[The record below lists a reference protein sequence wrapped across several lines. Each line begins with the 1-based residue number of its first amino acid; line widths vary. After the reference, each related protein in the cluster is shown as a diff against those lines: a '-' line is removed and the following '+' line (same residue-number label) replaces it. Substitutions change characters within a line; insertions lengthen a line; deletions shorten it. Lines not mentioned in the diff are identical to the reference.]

1 MPEFACIFHE
11 LIMMQ
16 AMVSVQN
23 NTYLR
28 NKNTRVMT
36 TKLTLTIEA
45 SVVAD
50 AKKYAASK
58 GKSLSKLVQNYL
70 KTITEYSE
78 DTDSISPK
86 ITKLM
91 GSAKSVHGTHYKES
105 LSESLRKKY
114 KL

>member
-1 MPEFACIFHE
+1 
-11 LIMMQ
+11 MQ
-16 AMVSVQN
+16 SMVSVQN

-28 NKNTRVMT
+28 NQNTRIMT

-58 GKSLSKLVQNYL
+58 GNSLSKLVQNYL
-70 KTITEYSE
+70 KTITSVPVEK
-78 DTDSISPK
+78 DSISPK
-86 ITKLM
+86 ISKWM
-91 GSAKSVHGTHYKES
+91 GAAKSVQSANYKET